1 MVGALGSGT
10 GFAGSIL
17 NCDIFHDAYTSMIKN
32 LRCYDVVKNKKGGN
46 ICG

>member
-17 NCDIFHDAYTSMIKN
+17 NGDVFHDACTSLI
-32 LRCYDVVKNKKGGN
+32 
-46 ICG
+46 